1 MYRDL
6 DLKNQ
11 HQKRRLPMPVYEFK
25 CQKCNQNFSLVIT
38 ISEYEKK
45 GFTCPKCKSDKVKRQ
60 ISSFQ
65 TITTKK
71 S

>member
-1 MYRDL
+1 
-6 DLKNQ
+6 
-11 HQKRRLPMPVYEFK
+11 MPVYEFI
-25 CQKCNQNFSLVIT
+25 CQKCEHNFSLAIT

-45 GFTCPKCKSDKVKRQ
+45 KFTCPKCKSDKVKRQ

-65 TITTKK
+65 TITSKK

>member
-1 MYRDL
+1 
-6 DLKNQ
+6 
-11 HQKRRLPMPVYEFK
+11 MPVYEFI
-25 CQKCNQNFSLVIT
+25 CQKCDRDFSLVVT

-45 GFTCPKCKSDKVKRQ
+45 KFTCPKCKSDKVKRQ

-65 TITTKK
+65 TITSKK

>member
-1 MYRDL
+1 
-6 DLKNQ
+6 
-11 HQKRRLPMPVYEFK
+11 MPVYEFICEK
-25 CQKCNQNFSLVIT
+25 CDHIFAQVMNLA
-38 ISEYEKK
+38 EYEKK
-45 GFTCPKCKSDKVKRQ
+45 NFTCPKCKSTKVKRQ